1 MREERGSVRSVGAW
15 LRRGDPNVEA
25 DQQGSSFPVTVVGIL
40 MQLPSGL
47 SNGGIFK

>member
-1 MREERGSVRSVGAW
+1 M
-15 LRRGDPNVEA
+15 NA
-25 DQQGSSFPVTVVGIL
+25 DVHLEWCTVLTAQQGSSFPVTVVGIL